1 MNRTPTC
8 VTAFTLIEMM
18 IAVALGSL
26 IVYTAVAG
34 FRAASQTITAA
45 NRLSVENGLL
55 RSGYLEAQI
64 QLDFWTNLDDPT
76 KPNAERPLRQSDSG
90 KGLPFTPMKT
100 AFQATSSLAINGKVG
115 DWDRSLNAIVPRP
128 YGSLQTRVTV
138 EDPLENHFGWDPTYS
153 WSVHDPRTWNR
164 ANMAEKERHH
174 DNENGTWRMR
184 QPDNTLPPFYFGRYG
199 IFGNCFTNPGPL
211 YSYRINP
218 ARLARM
224 SAVGGASGG
233 GVSTGTTDEEIVLS
247 YANFSP
253 DGTHR
258 WLHRQMRSLFK
269 CIGYAGACEYLPPNM
284 IYTWYT
290 QSNQWYVTY
299 GGIDK
304 LCLAPWHG
312 GEDGGRRE
320 FCNWDGDQRTSRGI
334 YRQTYSESFGY
345 FNPRSFD
352 NYGSGNENKKTLPSI
367 ATLRDWH
374 YQHFT
379 TDYGAYEDDNNE
391 TNWNGRD
398 RMQWF
403 INHVN
408 HPETLFTP
416 RTDLTGNR
424 PAHWPDVYVSVGRYI
439 KNARH
444 VALAK
449 VRQISPYTGETIE
462 LSWTGL
468 GTSLR
473 GARQQ
478 RHYNN
483 GWARWD
489 NGNNAT
495 NDPHLDTP

>member
-1 MNRTPTC
+1 MNRAPAF
-8 VTAFTLIEMM
+8 VAAFTLIEMM
-18 IAVALGSL
+18 IAVALGGL

-45 NRLSVENGLL
+45 NRLSVENGML
-55 RSGYLEAQI
+55 RAGYLEAQM
-64 QLDFWTNLDDPT
+64 QLDFWTNLDDPS
-76 KPNAERPLRQSDSG
+76 KPNSERPLRQSDSG
-90 KGLPFTPMKT
+90 KGLPFAPMKQ
-100 AFQATSSLAINGKVG
+100 AFQATSSLSLTGPRS
-115 DWDRSLNAIVPRP
+115 DWTKPLNAIMPRVI
-128 YGSLQTRVTV
+128 GSLPGSVTV
-138 EDPLENHFGWDPTYS
+138 ADPWENDFGWDPTYS

-174 DNENGTWRMR
+174 DDEGGTWRMR

-199 IFGNCFTNPGPL
+199 IFANCFTNPGPL

-218 ARLARM
+218 ARLGRM
-224 SAVGGASGG
+224 SAVGGASAGG
-233 GVSTGTTDEEIVLS
+233 TSTGSSDEEIQLS
-247 YANFSP
+247 YAGFP
-253 DGTHR
+253 VDGTHR
-258 WLHRQMRSLFK
+258 WLYRQMRSLFK

-304 LCLAPWHG
+304 LCLAQWHG
-312 GEDGGRRE
+312 GEDGGRSPL
-320 FCNWDGDQRTSRGI
+320 CNGDGDQRTSRGI
-334 YRQTYSESFGY
+334 YRQTYSVSFGY
-345 FNPRSFD
+345 FNPRAPD
-352 NYGSGNENKKTLPSI
+352 NYGPGKENVTTPPNI
-367 ATLRDWH
+367 QRLREWH
-374 YQHFT
+374 YQHYT

-391 TNWNGRD
+391 ASWNGRD

-408 HPETLFTP
+408 HPETIFTP
-416 RTDLTGNR
+416 RTDRSGHR

-449 VRQISPYTGETIE
+449 VRQISPFTGETIE

-478 RHYNN
+478 RHATT

-489 NGNNAT
+489 NGSNPT
-495 NDPHLDTP
+495 IDPHLDSP